1 MNKKVVVLGGGTGLS
16 VLLQGLKKFPLDIT
30 AIVSV
35 CDNGSSTGKLREE
48 FNTPA
53 VGDIRRVLISLSE
66 TEPLVEKL
74 FNYRFNT
81 YSDLNGH
88 TVGNLILTATK
99 EITGNLSDGIEALS
113 KVFNLKGKVVPLTED
128 NVTLMSLMEDGS
140 IIEGE
145 KEITSSPKKIKKV
158 FYKEEPIITPEA
170 IKAALDADEDIKAVS
185 VVHNETSTGVAAP
198 IEAIGKVMKD
208 YDALYIVDTVSS
220 LGGDYVDVDKFGIDV
235 CITGSQKCIAA
246 PPGMA
251 AITLSDDAWAA
262 ADKVDSHTFY
272 LDMQAA
278 KKSGDKNPPQT
289 PYTPSVSLTYAMN
302 EALKM
307 VMEEGLENRV
317 ARHHKAAKASVA
329 AAKALGLEL
338 FADEKVSSATVTA
351 VKMPEGVTDAEFRGT
366 TRDKYGVELAGGQ
379 DHLKGNIFRIGHMG
393 NISYKELVQSFAAI
407 GMTLKGLGAIEDAGA
422 GVASITESYL

>member
-1 MNKKVVVLGGGTGLS
+1 MDEI
-16 VLLQGLKKFPLDIT
+16 LLMLPGPT
-30 AIVSV
+30 TVH
-35 CDNGSSTGKLREE
+35 
-48 FNTPA
+48 P
-53 VGDIRRVLISLSE
+53 RVLNAMSQAVVNHRGAKYGE
-66 TEPLVEKL
+66 
-74 FNYRFNT
+74 
-81 YSDLNGH
+81 
-88 TVGNLILTATK
+88 ILTETS
-99 EITGNLSDGIEALS
+99 E
-113 KVFNLKGKVVPLTED
+113 
-128 NVTLMSLMEDGS
+128 LMSDVFQTSNQSYLLTGSGTAAMEAAIS
-140 IIEGE
+140 NVVNSGE
-145 KEITSSPKKIKKV
+145 KILNVVGGKFGERFMKIANAHGITT
-158 FYKEEPIITPEA
+158 EELAVEWGTAVTPEA

-208 YDALYIVDTVSS
+208 YALYIVDTVSS

-393 NISYKELVQSFAAI
+393 NISYKELVQTFAAI

>member
-1 MNKKVVVLGGGTGLS
+1 MDEI
-16 VLLQGLKKFPLDIT
+16 LLMLPGPT
-30 AIVSV
+30 TVH
-35 CDNGSSTGKLREE
+35 
-48 FNTPA
+48 P
-53 VGDIRRVLISLSE
+53 RVLNAMSQAVVNHRGAKYGE
-66 TEPLVEKL
+66 
-74 FNYRFNT
+74 
-81 YSDLNGH
+81 
-88 TVGNLILTATK
+88 ILTETS
-99 EITGNLSDGIEALS
+99 E
-113 KVFNLKGKVVPLTED
+113 
-128 NVTLMSLMEDGS
+128 LMSDVFQTSNQSYLLTGS
-140 IIEGE
+140 GTAAISNVVNSGE
-145 KEITSSPKKIKKV
+145 KVLNVVGGKFGERFMKIANAHGITT
-158 FYKEEPIITPEA
+158 EELAVEWGTAVTPEA

-329 AAKALGLEL
+329 AVKALGLEL

-351 VKMPEGVTDAEFRGT
+351 VKMPEGITDADFRGT
-366 TRDKYGVELAGGQ
+366 VRDKYGVELAGGQ

-393 NISYKELVQSFAAI
+393 NISYKELVQTFAAI